1 MGKKWLDEALK
12 LLLININ
19 RSKERSIRI
28 SSLLRLSPNNRAAMI
43 TINHNRNPPSS
54 LNDTTYKKN
63 TYISFPLPK
72 QTRNA
77 IYNNEWKKNRKK
89 FSDFA
94 NVNDIAVRLL
104 AIVRIDRQA
113 IGAIAIPWRIEIRW
127 SGSKKDSLLSLSSL
141 SSRDICPSFLFL
153 GGRGRAS
160 QTDTRRGSCCCE
172 NVLLT
177 PVDGRQILA
186 RCWCNGGSCSNGVNG
201 GGRSSLRTF
210 NVGSCCIGS
219 RCDILPGE
227 RRTVN
232 RGLRR
237 FFWNPLQQQLQ
248 TDVSSSSDIV
258 SPWFP
263 TWPDSIEPFAVI
275 TSPSRRTAP
284 CAACVIQQFSFLF
297 SFVSSIVRHRL
308 NTFRSVSNVVETCSR
323 ISIVSMYDSAK
334 GWAWGSEG
342 DREGFASGRF
352 SCIDSR
358 G

>member
-1 MGKKWLDEALK
+1 MLTTLRYGYW
-12 LLLININ
+12 
-19 RSKERSIRI
+19 RSSES
-28 SSLLRLSPNNRAAMI
+28 
-43 TINHNRNPPSS
+43 
-54 LNDTTYKKN
+54 
-63 TYISFPLPK
+63 
-72 QTRNA
+72 
-77 IYNNEWKKNRKK
+77 
-89 FSDFA
+89 
-94 NVNDIAVRLL
+94 
-104 AIVRIDRQA
+104 

-284 CAACVIQQFSFLF
+284 CAACVIQQFPFFFPSFRQ
-297 SFVSSIVRHRL
+297 SFDTVWTRFDRFRMSSKRVPG
-308 NTFRSVSNVVETCSR
+308 FRSFRCMIRPRGGLGGVKGIARGSHLEDFLVLIRGARFRVPWRLSIPTLCDPASR
-323 ISIVSMYDSAK
+323 AT
-334 GWAWGSEG
+334 WW
-342 DREGFASGRF
+342 
-352 SCIDSR
+352 
-358 G
+358 